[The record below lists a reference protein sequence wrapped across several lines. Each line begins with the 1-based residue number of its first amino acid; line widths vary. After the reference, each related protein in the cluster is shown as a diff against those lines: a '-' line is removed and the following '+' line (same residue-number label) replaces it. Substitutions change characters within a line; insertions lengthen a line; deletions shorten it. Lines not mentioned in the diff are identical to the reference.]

1 LYDIQPYTEVALNT
15 PTSLSVPTHIKGKSS
30 GATGYLRNAVS
41 SSTAVT
47 IYNTKG
53 TFITGEQFIFNG
65 IESGNISAGATAYT
79 TSDIKSINGTV
90 STASTF
96 NADVKQTSL
105 FVIGEVNISAATTSG
120 AYLGSFLQLLVLIQ
134 LSSLVELPQLVI

>member
-1 LYDIQPYTEVALNT
+1 M
-15 PTSLSVPTHIKGKSS
+15 
-30 GATGYLRNAVS
+30 RNAVS

-65 IESGNISAGATAYT
+65 NEEGFIAAGATAYT

-96 NADVKQTSL
+96 NADVKQSSL
-105 FVIGEVNISAATTSG
+105 FHIGEVNISAATTDG
-120 AYLGSFLQLLVLIQ
+120 AYLGI
-134 LSSLVELPQLVI
+134 